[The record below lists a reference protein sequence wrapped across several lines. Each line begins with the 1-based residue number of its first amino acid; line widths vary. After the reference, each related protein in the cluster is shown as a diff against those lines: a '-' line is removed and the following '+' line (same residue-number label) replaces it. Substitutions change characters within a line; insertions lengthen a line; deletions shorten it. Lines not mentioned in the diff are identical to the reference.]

1 MVIDKLENSDI
12 YSTLGENI
20 KLALD
25 YLKQYDFSKISPG
38 KYEIDEDTVFAMVSE
53 YETKDRKDG
62 KLESHRKYLDIQYIA
77 KGNELIGYLPLN
89 NQKPNIEYNEENDIM
104 FYSEE
109 KSFVKLEQG
118 MFAIFFP
125 SDIHMPGIKT
135 NVPEKVKKVVVKV
148 KI

>member
-20 KLALD
+20 KLAFD
-25 YLKQYDFSKISPG
+25 YLKQNDFSKISPG

-53 YETKDRKDG
+53 YETKEPKEGR
-62 KLESHRKYLDIQYIA
+62 LESHQRFLDVQYA
-77 KGNELIGYLPLN
+77 AVGNELIGYVPLN
-89 NQKPNIEYNEENDIM
+89 NQTPTVEYNEENDIM

-125 SDIHMPGIKT
+125 SDIHMPGIKI
-135 NVPEKVKKVVVKV
+135 NGQEKVKKVVIKV